1 MAEVRALAADYL
13 EQASEHGAPQV
24 RHPWPREVRDGGR
37 S

>member
-13 EQASEHGAPQV
+13 EQASEHGEPQV
-24 RHPWPREVRDGGR
+24 RHPWPPEVRDGGR